1 MTDQASQLR
10 EMVQAKSDAAADD
23 DAAWS
28 LADAPSFAHGLP
40 ARIAASAGPA
50 LAETEESEFRNDPII
65 RARLADLP
73 RDGRDGGLAEEL
85 RGQQA
90 RGLK

>member
-1 MTDQASQLR
+1 MTDQATQLR
-10 EMVQAKSDAAADD
+10 RDVAAYEARMADD
-23 DAAWS
+23 QQWS
-28 LADAPSFAHGLP
+28 LDARCHGLP

-73 RDGRDGGLAEEL
+73 RDGRDGGLGVEL
-85 RGQQA
+85 RELAA